1 MSESKKY
8 NACINILSSRTR
20 CIKLCIKSLW
30 DNYNY
35 RYDYP
40 VYVYYF
46 DDIYDSE
53 EFREE
58 IRESTSQNVHFISIP
73 YETPAHIPQEEL
85 FYNRKDLWYAR
96 TQFPISR
103 KGYLHMCHFMSNFYG
118 YPNTEFQK
126 YDYVLSIDDESL
138 FKKEVP
144 YDFFEV
150 LDNRPEMVGAIKV
163 VDQHVKI
170 PHQGTKDTR
179 HNLWKF
185 IQKYI
190 KHYDLNPQS
199 KFIQDLLKDPNSDE
213 NFHFFPCADSYVF
226 KMEIFES
233 KEWKQWMNAVNKYG
247 GIYKYRW
254 GDNVLNSLFVLL
266 HCDYDIYDFK
276 TVDEGYHDQG
286 GLRHLQ
292 DYAPGVKDNAK

>member
-53 EFREE
+53 EFRKE

-118 YPNTEFQK
+118 FPVTIPTFMAPTISGR
-126 YDYVLSIDDESL
+126 LSKIS
-138 FKKEVP
+138 KKL
-144 YDFFEV
+144 Y
-150 LDNRPEMVGAIKV
+150 
-163 VDQHVKI
+163 
-170 PHQGTKDTR
+170 GTS
-179 HNLWKF
+179 F
-185 IQKYI
+185 
-190 KHYDLNPQS
+190 LNNDS
-199 KFIQDLLKDPNSDE
+199 SSILK
-213 NFHFFPCADSYVF
+213 
-226 KMEIFES
+226 
-233 KEWKQWMNAVNKYG
+233 
-247 GIYKYRW
+247 
-254 GDNVLNSLFVLL
+254 
-266 HCDYDIYDFK
+266 
-276 TVDEGYHDQG
+276 T
-286 GLRHLQ
+286 
-292 DYAPGVKDNAK
+292 